1 MSEKAAT
8 GTADTQVDPMR
19 TPFLRSLISRIRAED
34 SFGVWEN
41 KPVLWLL
48 RDYLVSREE
57 RRAIPLIGD
66 PDPDIL
72 SRGEP
77 FYQAWGLAIEQMS
90 GLMASP
96 MMKMSHEG
104 FGRVILTTGRLVVFS
119 KTLRDVHRFGF
130 ENIDMLAHEGMKSVR
145 MALDVI
151 NEYPDVANAGR
162 SKQYG

>member
-41 KPVLWLL
+41 KPDLWLL

-72 SRGEP
+72 SRVEH
-77 FYQAWGLAIEQMS
+77 FYQAVGLAIEQVS

-130 ENIDMLAHEGMKSVR
+130 ENIEVLADEGMKSVR

-151 NEYPDVANAGR
+151 NEYPDVANA
-162 SKQYG
+162 

>member
-41 KPVLWLL
+41 KPDLWLL

-72 SRGEP
+72 SRVEH
-77 FYQAWGLAIEQMS
+77 FYQAVGLAIEQMS

-130 ENIDMLAHEGMKSVR
+130 ENIEILADEGMKSVR

-151 NEYPDVANAGR
+151 NEYPDVANA
-162 SKQYG
+162 

>member
-1 MSEKAAT
+1 MSEKAAI
-8 GTADTQVDPMR
+8 GIADMQVDPMR
-19 TPFLRSLISRIRAED
+19 TPFLKSLISRIRAED

-41 KPVLWLL
+41 KPDLWLL

-72 SRGEP
+72 SRVEH
-77 FYQAWGLAIEQMS
+77 FYQAVGLAIEQVS

-130 ENIDMLAHEGMKSVR
+130 ENIEILADEGMKSVR

-151 NEYPDVANAGR
+151 NEYPDVANA
-162 SKQYG
+162 

>member
-1 MSEKAAT
+1 MSEKAAIAI
-8 GTADTQVDPMR
+8 ADTQVDPMR

-41 KPVLWLL
+41 KPDLWLL

-72 SRGEP
+72 SRVEH
-77 FYQAWGLAIEQMS
+77 FYQAVGLAIEQVS

-130 ENIDMLAHEGMKSVR
+130 ENIETLADEGMKSVR

-151 NEYPDVANAGR
+151 NEYPDVANA
-162 SKQYG
+162 